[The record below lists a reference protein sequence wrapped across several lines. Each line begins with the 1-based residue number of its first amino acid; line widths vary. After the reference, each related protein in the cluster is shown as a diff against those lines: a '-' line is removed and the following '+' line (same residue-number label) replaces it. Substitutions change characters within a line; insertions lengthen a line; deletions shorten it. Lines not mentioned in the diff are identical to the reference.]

1 MATKEITMYYVECDN
16 CKESLFE
23 NEEYSCWNDENSAID
38 VASNMDGAIIDHE
51 GKDYC
56 SSCANYNDED
66 EIIIDITRFKQSN

>member
-23 NEEYSCWNDENSAID
+23 NEDYSCWNDENTATEMADNID
-38 VASNMDGAIIDHE
+38 GSVIDHE

-56 SSCANYNDED
+56 CKCAKWDDED
-66 EIIIDITRFKQSN
+66 NLIIDETRFKEK